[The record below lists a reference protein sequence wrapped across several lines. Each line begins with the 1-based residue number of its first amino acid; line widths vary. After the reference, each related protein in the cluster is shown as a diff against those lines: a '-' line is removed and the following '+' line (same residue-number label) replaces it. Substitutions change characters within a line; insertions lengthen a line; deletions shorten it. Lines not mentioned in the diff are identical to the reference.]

1 MERHV
6 LRSPFSRHPLDTEQ
20 NFGAFILDKLRAYPH
35 SRFVNGSSHASWSYG
50 QLAGQVRAVCG
61 GLRRL
66 GLGLGSTVLLLSHSG
81 AELLPAMLGAAC
93 ANVAVTFGDPDFGV
107 DVIVDRMEPLQPDA
121 IFCEPN
127 ALAKVL
133 RVQKRLRS
141 VKHVVLLG
149 GTGEAGDKTL
159 SWSELL
165 DSGDSDPPPSPEYVA
180 GQPCCLPLTSG
191 TTGKPKAVV
200 HTHESLLASVQAA
213 GHPDQLSLDE
223 QDVLVCTSMLSH
235 MYALMV
241 CVCKGIVQ
249 GASTVFLHYQASTET
264 LLEALQKYRATAL
277 STVPF
282 VAQKLLAH
290 PHLDSYDLSSLQH
303 LTTAATHISTDI
315 ARALYDRLHLTSFT
329 QLYGQTEVLFAT
341 AGSYGKPPNFT
352 SIGQLGAGLEA
363 MIRDPETGEVL
374 GPGERGELMLRGPGL
389 MRGYWPLFDKPV
401 TDADGWWGTG
411 DQCYSD
417 EQGWLYLVQRMS
429 ELIHIRGEKVAPADV
444 ETILL
449 QCREVA
455 DCALVGVPDKE
466 AQQLPHAII
475 VPNNHVG
482 KDHFVKFMEEN
493 APPYLHLKGGVT
505 LTDAI
510 PRNRL
515 GKVVRRQLTE
525 WVLRQSKHERQ

>member
-107 DVIVDRMEPLQPDA
+107 AASLRFFFE
-121 IFCEPN
+121 FGSS
-127 ALAKVL
+127 L
-133 RVQKRLRS
+133 RVCTVDKLIGHPGNYDETTSVRVRARLRRPQS
-141 VKHVVLLG
+141 NEG
-149 GTGEAGDKTL
+149 YICP
-159 SWSELL
+159 SEH
-165 DSGDSDPPPSPEYVA
+165 
-180 GQPCCLPLTSG
+180 Q
-191 TTGKPKAVV
+191 
-200 HTHESLLASVQAA
+200 
-213 GHPDQLSLDE
+213 
-223 QDVLVCTSMLSH
+223 
-235 MYALMV
+235 
-241 CVCKGIVQ
+241 
-249 GASTVFLHYQASTET
+249 
-264 LLEALQKYRATAL
+264 ATAL

-290 PHLDSYDLSSLQH
+290 PQLDSYDLSSLQH

-401 TDADGWWGTG
+401 TDADGW
-411 DQCYSD
+411 
-417 EQGWLYLVQRMS
+417 
-429 ELIHIRGEKVAPADV
+429 
-444 ETILL
+444 
-449 QCREVA
+449 VA

-475 VPNNHVG
+475 VPKNHVG
-482 KDHFVKFMEEN
+482 KDHFVKFME
-493 APPYLHLKGGVT
+493 G
-505 LTDAI
+505 
-510 PRNRL
+510 
-515 GKVVRRQLTE
+515 
-525 WVLRQSKHERQ
+525 